1 VESLRKDILKSLDD
15 AEACQSV
22 IADLA
27 KSQQVDSKGLNLL
40 LAIYRETQHRKIGF
54 RVENSSEDVR
64 RIMTLLNLNE
74 RFGIKATA

>member
-15 AEACQSV
+15 AKACQSV

-54 RVENSSEDVR
+54 RVENSCEDVR